1 MIATSYF
8 PSFSAGGGLQPLPR
22 ATEREREG
30 IIAALDTG
38 ELVPVIDSQPL
49 DGTSIVAAVAPEY
62 VDRFCAES
70 DDGVRAELDNR
81 LAELRDELDTLRV
94 IIGEVMAE
102 KKPGDFRYRLLDCLD
117 DAVNLLTRAQS
128 ATEDL

>member
-1 MIATSYF
+1 MIATSF
-8 PSFSAGGGLQPLPR
+8 LPRDKNGLRSLPR
-22 ATEREREG
+22 ATARERES

-49 DGTSIVAAVAPEY
+49 DDTSIVAAIAPEY
-62 VDRFCAES
+62 VERFCAEP

-81 LAELRDELDTLRV
+81 LAELGDELDTLRV

-102 KKPGDFRYRLLDCLD
+102 KQPGDFRYRLLDCLN
-117 DAVNLLTRAQS
+117 DAVKLLARAQS

>member
-1 MIATSYF
+1 MIATSF
-8 PSFSAGGGLQPLPR
+8 LPRDKSGLRTLPR
-22 ATEREREG
+22 ATERERES

-49 DGTSIVAAVAPEY
+49 DGTSIVAAIAPEY
-62 VDRFCAES
+62 VERFCAES
-70 DDGVRAELDNR
+70 DEGVRADLNNR

-102 KKPGDFRYRLLDCLD
+102 KQPGDFRYRLLDCLD
-117 DAVNLLTRAQS
+117 EAVNLLTRAQS